1 MQVETKTACIDR
13 LIAALERLRL
23 AEGRV
28 LCPSDIDSEAPVD
41 VSAHIQRHCVA
52 FAVGLYGCSWLVVD
66 LSTHASA
73 HRSSRAD
80 SCTVPFESCTIERAA
95 RVSIRAITGW
105 PAHEAQCMHSVRSVH
120 APTSSAAYAGG
131 QVSTLPVGPKL
142 AGFLRVRAVQY
153 QHPTIICVCSGR
165 CILSDGGS

>member
-52 FAVGLYGCSWLVVD
+52 FAVGFVWMFL
-66 LSTHASA
+66 
-73 HRSSRAD
+73 
-80 SCTVPFESCTIERAA
+80 
-95 RVSIRAITGW
+95 
-105 PAHEAQCMHSVRSVH
+105 
-120 APTSSAAYAGG
+120 AGG
-131 QVSTLPVGPKL
+131 RREHTRIGTPQQPRRLVH
-142 AGFLRVRAVQY
+142 R
-153 QHPTIICVCSGR
+153 TI
-165 CILSDGGS
+165 